1 MFEQLRHLLLIVE
14 HGSFTAAARHAHLS
28 QPALTASIQRLEER
42 VGARLLERRPRGAV
56 PTAAGLALVP
66 HARAALAAVQTGQSA
81 VAEVQGLARGEA
93 RIGGGGTA
101 CSYLLPQAL
110 AAFHRRH
117 PALRLR
123 VREYFTPQVPAA
135 VAAGELDLGVGV
147 SGAPGLHSDVW
158 CPDPVVLVARA
169 GLTVAR
175 AGDRVAP
182 GVPALSLLP
191 GSSLRAQLAA
201 RMPDLDVIMELGS
214 IESVKGHV
222 AQGLGVAL
230 LPRVAVAPELERGE
244 LVQVPDVRTPP
255 PRTLLLLHAGVDR
268 LAPASRALRRFL
280 LGLP

>member
-42 VGARLLERRPRGAV
+42 IGAQLLERRPRGAV

-66 HARAALAAVQTGQSA
+66 HARAALAAVRTGQTA
-81 VAEVQGLARGEA
+81 VAEVQGLARGEV

-110 AAFHRRH
+110 AGFHRLH
-117 PALRLR
+117 PGLKLR
-123 VREYFTPQVPAA
+123 VREVFTPQVPAA

-158 CPDPVVLVARA
+158 RTDPVALVAHA
-169 GLTVAR
+169 SLTVAR
-175 AGDRVAP
+175 DGDRVAP
-182 GVPALSLLP
+182 GFPALSLLP
-191 GSSLRAQLAA
+191 GASLRAQLAT
-201 RMPDLDVIMELGS
+201 RMSDLDVVMELGS

-230 LPRVAVAPELERGE
+230 LPLVAVAQELERGE
-244 LVQVPDVRTPP
+244 LVRIADVRTPE
-255 PRTLLLLHAGVDR
+255 PRTLLLLHPGVDR
-268 LAPASRALRRFL
+268 LAPGSRALRRYL